1 MHKLDYLFLA
11 FKNRAYIRKTFLMS
25 IFSLVHDTPKN
36 KSLLEKVPY
45 AMIRD
50 NENKQFYFID
60 EQGNKV
66 IITGYEDFNQP
77 LFYKN
82 EKLTIDMDVHDFV
95 REKKETTIGIFL
107 VNIVVLFESFGT
119 RTSYVNGRISGGVVQ
134 GIIDGLMVDNPL
146 PGEELPEGKASVD
159 ECLKATKQLDYL
171 EGMNQVFVKASSI
184 DVLTVHPEVTKLR
197 DELLKQLEDEGKLDD
212 PTAVAIAI
220 DKVIALDAK
229 IQYAGPSKDFFI
241 NGKFIDNARKKM
253 FIIFDM
259 VPDFNTGKYQLLRK
273 SLDEGW
279 DPDHY
284 PEYINTAVSASF
296 DRGNA
301 TGEGGA
307 EVKVAIL
314 LTNRMMIGSDMCDTK
329 RTEPIKLNK
338 FNFKGWLGG
347 YIMEGNTPVLLTKAH
362 ESLIGTVVAMRVP
375 EYCTQP
381 DDNLCKTCCGEKLG
395 AIKTRVSAET
405 VYVFT
410 QFMLTRMKAMHVS
423 QLKTITMSL
432 SQILR

>member
-11 FKNRAYIRKTFLMS
+11 FQKRAYIRKSFLMS

-36 KSLLEKVPY
+36 RTLLEAVPY
-45 AMIRD
+45 AAIRD
-50 NENKQFYFID
+50 NEKKEIYFID
-60 EQGNKV
+60 ENKNKV
-66 IITGYEDFNQP
+66 VLTGYESYEAP
-77 LFYKN
+77 LFNKN
-82 EKLTIDMDVHDFV
+82 EKLTVEMDVHDFV
-95 REKKETTIGIFL
+95 KEKQETTIGIFL
-107 VNIVVLFESFGT
+107 VNIVVLYESFGT
-119 RTSYVNGRISGGVVQ
+119 RTSYINGKISGGVIQ
-134 GIIDGLMVDNPL
+134 GVIDGLMVDNPL
-146 PGEELPEGKASVD
+146 PGETVPEGKASVD
-159 ECLKATKQLDYL
+159 DCLKATKQLDYL

-184 DVLTVHPEVTKLR
+184 DVLTVSPEVTKLR

-212 PTAVAIAI
+212 PTAVAMAI

-314 LTNRMMIGSDMCDTK
+314 LTNRIVIGSDDCGST
-329 RTEPIKLNK
+329 RTETIRLNK
-338 FNFKGWLGG
+338 FNFKGWIGG
-347 YIMEGNTPVLLTKAH
+347 YIMEGGVATVLTKAH
-362 ESLIGTVVAMRVP
+362 EGLIGQTVQMRVP
-375 EYCTQP
+375 EYCTQG

-423 QLKTITMSL
+423 QLKTITMKL
-432 SQILR
+432 DQILR